1 MILEPTVSA
10 TLPPCLIFKAHVCM
24 EKPPVGGFFVVRK
37 AQQQNEL
44 SIKQSSNAA
53 VRNDEAA
60 CKV

>member
-1 MILEPTVSA
+1 
-10 TLPPCLIFKAHVCM
+10 M

-44 SIKQSSNAA
+44 SIKQSPNAA